1 MNTGGADM
9 VRISK
14 SAEER
19 KNEIMDIAWRFFIE
33 KGFENT
39 AVSDIV
45 KAVGVAQGTFY
56 YYFKTK
62 EDILNA
68 ILERMLESITLKL
81 KEITSLEGL
90 SSIEKLRT
98 VIGFVATI
106 DLGNEDLAKYIHE
119 DKNIVMHHKLEAKF
133 SEQFVPILTD
143 IVKQGLKEGI
153 FNTPY
158 PEEAVKILFAG
169 LGAYLHYEIVV
180 SKDKNKLL
188 EAMEVT
194 QDITERVLGAK
205 KGSIKL
211 F

>member
-1 MNTGGADM
+1 M

-19 KNEIMDIAWRFFIE
+19 KNEIMDTAWRFFIE

-68 ILERMLESITLKL
+68 ILERMLENITLKL

-90 SSIEKLRT
+90 SSIEKLRII
-98 VIGFVATI
+98 IGSVASI
-106 DLGNEDLAKYIHE
+106 DFGNEDLAKYIHE
-119 DKNIVMHHKLEAKF
+119 DKNIVMHHKLEVKF
-133 SEQFVPILTD
+133 AEQFVPIFVD
-143 IVKQGLKEGI
+143 IVREGIKEGV

-169 LGAYLHYEIVV
+169 LGAYLHYEIIV

-188 EAMEVT
+188 EAMGVT
-194 QDITERVLGAK
+194 QDITERVLGAE

-211 F
+211 I